1 MDQIDRSGPNWIA
14 ANKTKV
20 EKNTKLNRSNVK
32 SGIDGYGLSS
42 WIRGQLVLQWKREN
56 NRENNRKGNKEKEN
70 INWEQSSHSSFC
82 TTSSLYTLD

>member
-14 ANKTKV
+14 LNKTKV

-56 NRENNRKGNKEKEN
+56 NRKGNKEKEN

-82 TTSSLYTLD
+82 IAFSL